1 MRGKEKMKQIYIL
14 LIFLINI
21 AIFYS
26 NVKTLSI
33 SYKEAEI
40 IFNNSNFIGYYINI
54 IIIIFG
60 KNDLAVRGSIFI
72 FHLFNLLLI
81 YKISKIFL
89 KKNSELFLTILLYS
103 LIPGV
108 IGFSLIINPTTIV
121 ITITLI
127 FIYFHLKKQYL
138 ISYFILFLAFLIDN
152 SFAILYISLIF
163 YSLIK
168 KDYNLLIVSFTALIF
183 SLWLFGFITHG
194 KPRGYFLDILG
205 LYSAIFSPFLFFYFF
220 YILYR
225 DMVLKNFNIIW
236 AIAFFSLILSI
247 IISFRQKTPLED
259 FAPFVVISIPLLIKR
274 FYSSYRI
281 RLKQFRKG
289 YKTVGFLI
297 ISLILINFFVILF
310 NQKLYLFIQ
319 NPKKHFAYKF
329 HWAKELAMELKRR
342 RIYSINCEDKKLQLR
357 LRFYNINV
365 SNYYK
370 LSAKKSSKYI
380 HKVTL
385 LNNKKNSITYFVT
398 KSNRD

>member
-1 MRGKEKMKQIYIL
+1 MKQTYII

-21 AIFYS
+21 TIFYS
-26 NVKTLSI
+26 NVETLSI

-40 IFNNSNFIGYYINI
+40 IFNDNSFISYYMNI
-54 IIIIFG
+54 IIAIFG

-81 YKISKIFL
+81 YKISKFFL
-89 KKNSELFLTILLYS
+89 TKTSDLFLTILIYS

-108 IGFSLIINPTTIV
+108 IGFSVIINSTTIV
-121 ITITLI
+121 INITLI
-127 FIYFHLKKQYL
+127 FIYFYLKKRFYL
-138 ISYFILFLAFLIDN
+138 SYFILFFAFFIDN

-168 KDYNLLIVSFTALIF
+168 KNYNLLIVSFTALIF

-194 KPRGYFLDILG
+194 KPRGYFFDILG
-205 LYSAIFSPFLFFYFF
+205 VYSAIFSPFLFFYFF

-259 FAPFVVISIPLLIKR
+259 FAPYVVISIPLLINR

-281 RLKQFRKG
+281 RLKQFRGG
-289 YKTVGFLI
+289 YKIVGFLI
-297 ISLILINFFVILF
+297 ISLLLINFFVILF
-310 NQKLYLFIQ
+310 NQKLYFFIK
-319 NPKKHFAYKF
+319 NPKNHFAYKF
-329 HWAKELAMELKRR
+329 HWAKELAIELKRR

-357 LRFYNINV
+357 LKFYNINV

-370 LSAKKSSKYI
+370 LSPKKRLKYV

-385 LNNKKNSITYFVT
+385 LKNEKNAIIYFVT
-398 KSNRD
+398 KSNKD